1 MEKEQTY
8 VMIKPDAVRRGLIGE
23 IITRIERKGL
33 KIVGMKMEVMKEEKA
48 KEHYAEHA
56 EKLFFDGL
64 VKFITAS
71 PSVSLVVE
79 GGNAIQVMRTINGST
94 KPFEAAPGTIRGDFA
109 LDTGRNIVH
118 ASDSPE
124 SAKREIKIHFGD
136 KKCLCYKR
144 TDDCCLYE

>member
-1 MEKEQTY
+1 MDTEKTY
-8 VMIKPDAVRRGLIGE
+8 VMIKPDAVKRGLVGE

-33 KIVGMKMEVMKEEKA
+33 KIIAMKMEVMEEAKA
-48 KEHYAEHA
+48 KEHYAEHS
-56 EKLFFDGL
+56 EKPFFEGL
-64 VKFITAS
+64 VKFITAA
-71 PSVSLVVE
+71 PSVSMVIE
-79 GGNAIQVMRTINGST
+79 GGNAVKVMRTINGST

-118 ASDSPE
+118 ASDSVE

-136 KKCLCYKR
+136 KKCIRYTR